1 MNPISDPMG
10 EALEAYIN
18 GNSNATIKVISNIT
32 EDDVISVDYLFRSF
46 DKMPE
51 LEQQALKQCKG
62 RVLDIGAGAGSH
74 ALWLQ
79 ENGLDANAFDIS
91 PKAVAVMKSRGLRNS
106 FEADFW
112 QFKPSEKYDTILLLM
127 NGVGL
132 AGTLD
137 KLPEFLNLLKSWL
150 KPGGQ
155 VLLESSDILYMFE
168 EEDGSVLLNLNSGYY
183 GEVEY
188 RMAFNRKTGPAFPWL
203 FIDYPLLA
211 DYAGQAGFE
220 VNSLFE
226 GEHGEYLAKLSI

>member
-18 GNSNATIKVISNIT
+18 GNSKATIKVISNIT
-32 EDDVISVDYLFRSF
+32 EDDIISVGYLFRSF
-46 DKMPE
+46 DQMPE
-51 LEQQALKQCKG
+51 LEQQALKFCKG

-79 ENGLDANAFDIS
+79 ENGLEVDAFDIS
-91 PKAVAVMKSRGLRNS
+91 PKAVAVMKNRGLRNS

-112 QFKPSEKYDTILLLM
+112 QFQPSEKYDTILLLM

-132 AGTLD
+132 AGTLE

-150 KPGGQ
+150 NPGGQ
-155 VLLESSDILYMFE
+155 ILLESSDILYMFE

-188 RMAFNRKTGPAFPWL
+188 QMAFNRKTGPAFPWL
-203 FIDYPLLA
+203 FIDYALLH
-211 DYAGQAGFE
+211 DYATQAGFE

-226 GEHGEYLAKLSI
+226 GEHGEYLAKLSA